1 MDARRASSLRS
12 LAAACALA
20 GALGCGRGPAPD
32 AAASSSAPA
41 ESSSARVAS
50 EGDVLAESAACAARR
65 AALESGPREP
75 GAPELEAHRVELV
88 GRVRGA
94 TAWWRREPAASAA
107 GAADSKGASA
117 AKAKAKSRAHDAV
130 RALMRRHK
138 KSPEAL
144 RAAVL
149 REGYLFA
156 SRVDEALALVDQ
168 VSLAALFAEP
178 QVFLLRRGVVHLLRR
193 VRRDARGPERYV
205 HAEGPMAGEPAELLF
220 GDRVGLD
227 PGALGQGTLA
237 VDLGAAQAELGFEA
251 LREPKWVGDV
261 LAAEARYGAE
271 WVPTLFDAS
280 GTIARTLC
288 QAPSTAQAPLV
299 AAAREATRRA
309 APVRARIRDVV
320 EEEVREA
327 LPFDA
332 PRGDSGGGDER
343 FPLRPRWDSAYA
355 AGLRTYRYGERRYDV
370 YDAVGRPLRPQVC
383 IEFVYDTW
391 ERAAGSWFAP
401 MAARTP
407 GGALEP
413 APQRLVGTFQ
423 LPDLGFTTPRHFQSF
438 VDFSASHPEAFEVWV
453 VPPEERVAYTKPEAF
468 FALLG
473 RNAAQFRTGDVLV
486 FRRAKWD
493 GHSMY
498 HAVLVMETDPFSG
511 VPSLVAGNA
520 ARPRLQ
526 TMQGVMQVTWRRY
539 LDRRVRPRPE
549 WLDTAIRRHL
559 GLP

>member
-1 MDARRASSLRS
+1 MAACVLAGA
-12 LAAACALA
+12 LAAAA
-20 GALGCGRGPAPD
+20 GALGCGRGPSPD
-32 AAASSSAPA
+32 AAASSAAPGV
-41 ESSSARVAS
+41 SSSAPVAS

-65 AALESGPREP
+65 AALASGPREP

-94 TAWWRREPAASAA
+94 TAWWRREPAPSTPAA
-107 GAADSKGASA
+107 GDATGAAAGKRGKKGTE
-117 AKAKAKSRAHDAV
+117 RAHDAV
-130 RALMRRHK
+130 RTLLRRHK
-138 KSPEAL
+138 KSPAAL
-144 RAAVL
+144 RAALL

-178 QVFLLRRGVVHLLRR
+178 QVFVLRRGVVHLVRR
-193 VRRDARGPERYV
+193 VPRDARGPERYV

-251 LREPKWVGDV
+251 LGAVTWVGDT

-271 WVPTLFDAS
+271 WVPTLFDVS
-280 GTIARTLC
+280 GTIGKVLC
-288 QAPSTAQAPLV
+288 QAPSAAQAPVV
-299 AAAREATRRA
+299 AAAREAARRA
-309 APVRARIRDVV
+309 APVRARLRDVV
-320 EEEVREA
+320 EDEVREA
-327 LPFDA
+327 LPFDS

-355 AGLRTYRYGERRYDV
+355 AGLRTYRYGDRRYDV
-370 YDAVGRPLRPQVC
+370 YDALGRPLRPQVC
-383 IEFVYDTW
+383 IELVYDTW
-391 ERAAGSWFAP
+391 ERAAGTWFAP

-413 APQRLVGTFQ
+413 APKRIVGTFE
-423 LPDLGFTTPRHFQSF
+423 LPDLGLTSPRRFQSF

-453 VPPEERVAYTKPEAF
+453 VPPEERVEYTKPAAF
-468 FALLG
+468 FEMLG
-473 RNAAQFRTGDVLV
+473 KNAARFRAGDVLV
-486 FRRAKWD
+486 LKRPKWD

-539 LDRRVRPRPE
+539 LERRVRPRPE
-549 WLDTAIRRHL
+549 WLDTAIRQHL